1 MKDKIKWILV
11 AAVALLVLGCVAS
24 FSQLSRMKEESKK
37 LQSNVSALRKGMSEY
52 IVKDSMS
59 AFSIQTKFEND
70 KTRLHLRMQ
79 MQVVLAEFRD
89 TADEAGDFFVKDE
102 NDVVVGQRRSCFTGS
117 DNLIETVQ
125 TMQSRIPSINEQR
138 LRDGKTPIDVFPLD
152 CTIQRSGKCLI
163 LQ

>member
-1 MKDKIKWILV
+1 MARFSDFGIQPTTIIGKSILIDDLIGRRIVIERVKI
-11 AAVALLVLGCVAS
+11 
-24 FSQLSRMKEESKK
+24 E
-37 LQSNVSALRKGMSEY
+37 
-52 IVKDSMS
+52 
-59 AFSIQTKFEND
+59 QTKFEND

-79 MQVVLAEFRD
+79 MQVVLAEFRE
-89 TADEAGDFFVKDE
+89 TADEAGDFFVKDK
-102 NDVVVGQRRSCFTGS
+102 NGIVDGQRRSCFTGS

-138 LRDGKTPIDVFPLD
+138 LRDGLEQIDVFPLD